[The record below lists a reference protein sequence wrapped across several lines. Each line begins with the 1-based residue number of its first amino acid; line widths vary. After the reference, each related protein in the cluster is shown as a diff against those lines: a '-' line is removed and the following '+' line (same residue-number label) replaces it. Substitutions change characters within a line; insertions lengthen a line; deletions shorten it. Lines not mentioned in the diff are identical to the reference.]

1 MSKMNGDF
9 YSAQQEEIE
18 KMKKEILMKILSK
31 EAMERLGRVRTVNPY
46 LAAQV
51 ELYLIQLYKEG
62 QVKDVISDS
71 KLKTILE
78 LLSTKRD
85 FKIKRF

>member
-1 MSKMNGDF
+1 MNGDF